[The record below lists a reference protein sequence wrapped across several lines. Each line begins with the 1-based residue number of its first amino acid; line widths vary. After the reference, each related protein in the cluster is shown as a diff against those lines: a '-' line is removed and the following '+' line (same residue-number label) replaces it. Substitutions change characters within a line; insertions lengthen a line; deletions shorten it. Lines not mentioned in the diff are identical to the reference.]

1 MPLRL
6 ATHFF
11 ERLFG
16 VSILRSRR
24 ARAADRHGGAGG
36 VPDAAA
42 CLAASEHAEARHC
55 AGARL
60 GRGSRVTSLLRLLPN
75 TFRIVDVLVNS
86 SFTFHLPKTMLRKLP
101 FNASHLRPSSM
112 IMRAFDGTR
121 RNIIGHG
128 YEHRMGLGKNNDG
141 VASLVEI
148 KENREK
154 FRLGYKPTWADM
166 RRSILERRNRGTS

>member
-1 MPLRL
+1 
-6 ATHFF
+6 
-11 ERLFG
+11 
-16 VSILRSRR
+16 
-24 ARAADRHGGAGG
+24 
-36 VPDAAA
+36 
-42 CLAASEHAEARHC
+42 
-55 AGARL
+55 
-60 GRGSRVTSLLRLLPN
+60 
-75 TFRIVDVLVNS
+75 
-86 SFTFHLPKTMLRKLP
+86 
-101 FNASHLRPSSM
+101 M

-166 RRSILERRNRGTS
+166 RRSILERRNRGMGLQLRPQVRDAPLCHISKSFVSAGLRREEQVAMVHDDAP